1 MKIRFKHGAR
11 WRLTC
16 RDVLGI
22 LIICLLLVFICY
34 DKNFLEALNPP
45 KAYAKADRV
54 VSFKIVTDSSV
65 SEDHI
70 DNIVQ
75 SIRLASDNF
84 ENSFGIR
91 LIYCDSEFWPNDEPS
106 ANVLTLREDVANNP
120 CDITIAFTTR
130 RISGNVSTIGIAA
143 AETVIVRVHKDAR
156 LQGLTVA
163 HEVAHLFWAVHV
175 DKDGMIMSPEL
186 KMTENSWDELNRRI
200 IVFNKY
206 QNFHKYDFL
215 RF

>member
-1 MKIRFKHGAR
+1 VKIRFKHGAGR
-11 WRLTC
+11 RFTC
-16 RDVLGI
+16 RDVFGI
-22 LIICLLLVFICY
+22 FIICLLSVFICS
-34 DKNFLEALNPP
+34 DKNFSEALNPP
-45 KAYAKADRV
+45 KAYVKVDRV
-54 VSFKIVTDSSV
+54 ASFKIVTDPSV
-65 SEDHI
+65 SEDQI
-70 DNIVQ
+70 DNIVS

-106 ANVLTLREDVANNP
+106 ANVLTLRKDIANNP
-120 CDITIAFTTR
+120 CDIVIAFTTR
-130 RISGNVSTIGIAA
+130 QISGNVSTIGIAA

-156 LQGLTVA
+156 LQGLTLA

-200 IVFNKY
+200 IILNKY